1 MSVCLA
7 EILALYFGSKLV
19 SQAISEHVYF
29 LLGELA
35 SRPWGPLVTH
45 AQSEVN
51 PQDKT
56 SLIG

>member
-1 MSVCLA
+1 MSVCLP

-19 SQAISEHVYF
+19 SQAISEHAYF

-35 SRPWGPLVTH
+35 SRPRGPLVTD

-51 PQDKT
+51 PQDT
-56 SLIG
+56 NPSIG